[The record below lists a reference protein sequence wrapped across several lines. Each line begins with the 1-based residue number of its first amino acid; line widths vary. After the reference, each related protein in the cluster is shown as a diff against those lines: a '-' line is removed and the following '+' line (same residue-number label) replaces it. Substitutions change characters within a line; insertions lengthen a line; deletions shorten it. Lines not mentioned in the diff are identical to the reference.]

1 MVGEG
6 AVGGWERSESEP
18 RVLGVAAPEDR
29 AGSCRDGRRQVTILD
44 DLLEESWVMAVLTC
58 A

>member
-1 MVGEG
+1 M
-6 AVGGWERSESEP
+6 GGWERSESEP